1 MSSMRT
7 VTIPNVELTLDQ
19 LLTAIRQLEPAARSE
34 VAKALMETEMD
45 ARMAEL
51 IKSMS
56 SRPSAD
62 DITDADVVAEVNAAR
77 VWIGC
82 WRECEPAGAARP
94 LRHSGP
100 GMGHGKWAGRD
111 LALCGS
117 GSARIREIPTQAR
130 VRPRHRGSL
139 ALRLTRRANR
149 ARLKADQG

>member
-51 IKSMS
+51 IKSLS

-62 DITDADVVAEVNAAR
+62 DTTDADIVAEANA
-77 VWIGC
+77 
-82 WRECEPAGAARP
+82 
-94 LRHSGP
+94 
-100 GMGHGKWAGRD
+100 
-111 LALCGS
+111 
-117 GSARIREIPTQAR
+117 
-130 VRPRHRGSL
+130 VRKK
-139 ALRLTRRANR
+139 RRR
-149 ARLKADQG
+149 